1 MKYSIITI
9 LCFFTSIVCHSQR
22 TWMAASPDKSLE
34 IVLTEKGGRL
44 SYQVFSDKK
53 AVIKTSGLGIQS
65 STTDFSRNLSFVN
78 AVSKKIDEHYTLK
91 IGKQKV
97 NHAQA
102 NETTISFKSKD
113 DMPVQIQL
121 RAYNDGVAFRYRFS
135 RVKSSMEITG
145 EETEFAVPTE
155 GKVWVQ
161 NYDLPTKYTP
171 GYEGV
176 YQNGIPIG
184 TNAKDAGGW
193 AFPALFQT
201 GQHWLLLTESN
212 LSKDFYGSRL
222 DSNCAN
228 GVYKITKPLAGEGN
242 GTGTLTAVAIKP
254 FSTPW
259 RVIMVGKKLATI
271 IESNLVYHLAAP
283 NTLGD
288 VSWVKPGRSSW
299 SWWGDHDSSKDFMKL
314 KKFVDLAK
322 EMGWEYS
329 LVDANWD
336 IMEGGT
342 IEQLVAYAKTK
353 NIRLILWYNSG
364 GPHNTVSERPRDIM
378 NDAAKRKEE
387 LKKLKKWG
395 IAGIKVDFFQS
406 DKQNIIQLYHDIITD
421 AAKEKIM
428 VNFHGC
434 TLPRGWSRTYPNLVS
449 TEAVRGAEN
458 YGWGKEFAIKAP
470 ELNVIYSFTRNVV
483 GPMDY
488 TPVTFSDYECCKH
501 TTTNAHELAL
511 SVVFESGI
519 LHFADRAEPYQSLD
533 ARIKNFMRIVP
544 TTWDETK
551 FIQGEPGKEMVLA
564 RRNGSSWYVAG
575 INGEDLQKNISL
587 QLRFPK
593 GSSYKASLFTDGR
606 HSREIKI
613 NEMAWKKGN
622 PVDITLLPNGGF
634 VLVLQPVN
642 NTK

>member
-1 MKYSIITI
+1 MKFSIILM
-9 LCFFTSIVCHSQR
+9 LCFFASIACHSQR
-22 TWMAASPDKSLE
+22 KWRAASPDKSLE
-34 IVLTEKGGRL
+34 IVLTDKGGRL
-44 SYQVFSDKK
+44 SYQVFSGKS

-65 STTDFSRNLSFVN
+65 KTTDFSKNLSFVN

-91 IGKQKV
+91 IGKQKA

-102 NETTISFKSKD
+102 NETIISFKAKD
-113 DMPVQIQL
+113 NKPVQIQL
-121 RAYNDGVAFRYRFS
+121 RAYNDGVAFRYHFPQ
-135 RVKSSMEITG
+135 VKSSMEITG

-161 NYDLPTKYTP
+161 NYDLPTQYTP
-171 GYEGV
+171 AYEGV

-184 TNAKDAGGW
+184 TNATDAGGW

-212 LSKDFYGSRL
+212 LSKDFYGSKL
-222 DSNCAN
+222 DSNSAN
-228 GVYKITKPLAGEGN
+228 GIYKIAKPQAGEGN
-242 GTGTLTAVAIKP
+242 GTGTLTAVSRKP

-299 SWWGDHDSSKDFMKL
+299 SWWGDHDSSKDFEKL

-342 IEQLVAYAKTK
+342 IEQLVAYAKTQ

-364 GPHNTVSERPRDIM
+364 GSHNTVSERPRDIM
-378 NDAAKRKEE
+378 SDAAKRKEE
-387 LKKLKKWG
+387 FRKLKKWG

-406 DKQNIIQLYHDIITD
+406 DKQNVIQLYHDIITD
-421 AAKEKIM
+421 AAKADIM

-449 TEAVRGAEN
+449 MEAVRGAEN

-470 ELNVIYSFTRNVV
+470 EFNVNYSFTRNVI

-519 LHFADRAEPYQSLD
+519 LHFADRAEPYQALD
-533 ARIKNFMRIVP
+533 ARIKNFMKMVP

-564 RRNGSSWYVAG
+564 RRNGSNWYIAG
-575 INGEDLQKNISL
+575 INGENLQKNLSL
-587 QLRFPK
+587 QLPFLK
-593 GSSYKASLFTDGR
+593 GSSYKASLFTDGSN
-606 HSREIKI
+606 SREIET
-613 NEMAWKKGN
+613 NEMTWKKGK
-622 PVDITLLPNGGF
+622 PVDINLLPNGGF
-634 VLVLQPVN
+634 VLMLHLI
-642 NTK
+642 K

>member
-1 MKYSIITI
+1 MKSFFI
-9 LCFFTSIVCHSQR
+9 LVVAICFSAFCTAQK
-22 TWMAASPDKSLE
+22 TWKAISPDKALQ
-34 IVLTEKGGRL
+34 IVVKENKGTL
-44 SYQVFSDKK
+44 SYQVFSGKDEIIKK
-53 AVIKTSGLGIQS
+53 SSLGITS
-65 STTDFSRNLSFVN
+65 SDADFSTGLSFVS
-78 AVSKKIDEHYTLK
+78 AASKKIDERYTLS
-91 IGKQKV
+91 IGKQKA
-97 NHAQA
+97 NHAQG
-102 NETTISFKSKD
+102 NETVISFKGKD
-113 DMPVQIQL
+113 NTPVQIQL
-121 RAYNDGVAFRYRFS
+121 RAYNDGVAFRYYFPQ
-135 RVKSSMEITG
+135 VKSSMEITG
-145 EETEFAVPTE
+145 EETEFAMPVE

-161 NYDLPTKYTP
+161 NYDLPTRYTP
-171 GYEGV
+171 AYEGV

-184 TNAKDAGGW
+184 TNANDAGGW

-201 GQHWLLLTESN
+201 GQHWLMLTESN
-212 LSKDFYGSRL
+212 LTKDFYGSKL
-222 DSNCAN
+222 DSNCSN
-228 GVYKITKPLAGEGN
+228 GVYKIRRPQQGEGN
-242 GTGTLTAVAIKP
+242 ETGTLTAVATKP

-259 RVIMVGKKLATI
+259 RVIMAGKKLATI
-271 IESNLVYHLAAP
+271 VESNLVYHLAAP

-299 SWWGDHDSSKDFMKL
+299 SWWGDHDSSKDFVKL

-364 GPHNTVSERPRDIM
+364 GPHNTVTERPRDIM
-378 NDAAKRKEE
+378 NDAVKRKEE
-387 LKKLKKWG
+387 FKKLKKWG

-421 AAKEKIM
+421 AAKEHIM

-449 TEAVRGAEN
+449 MEAVRGAEN

-470 ELNVIYSFTRNVV
+470 ELNVIYSFTRNII

-511 SVVFESGI
+511 TIVFESGI
-519 LHFADRAEPYQSLD
+519 LHFADRAEPYQALD
-533 ARIKNFMRIVP
+533 AQVKNFMKIVP
-544 TTWDETK
+544 VTWDETK
-551 FIQGEPGKEMVLA
+551 YIQGEPGKEMVLA
-564 RRNGSSWYVAG
+564 RRSGSTWYVAG
-575 INGEDLQKNISL
+575 INGENLQKSLSL
-587 QLRFPK
+587 QLPFIK
-593 GSSYKASLFTDGR
+593 GSSYKASVFTDGR
-606 HSREIKI
+606 HSREIASS
-613 NEMAWKKGN
+613 EMNWKKGN
-622 PVDITLLPNGGF
+622 QFDIGLLPNGGF
-634 VLVLQPVN
+634 VLVLHPI
-642 NTK
+642 K

>member
-1 MKYSIITI
+1 MKSLLILLSFFFFSLTSYS
-9 LCFFTSIVCHSQR
+9 QK
-22 TWMAASPDKSLE
+22 TWRATSPDKLLT
-34 IVLTEKGGRL
+34 IVVREEGGRL
-44 SYQVFSDKK
+44 SYQVFSGKDEIIKK
-53 AVIKTSGLGIQS
+53 SSLGIIS
-65 STTDFSRNLSFVN
+65 SQTDFSAGLSFVN
-78 AVSKKIDEHYTLK
+78 SISKKIDERYTLK

-97 NHAQA
+97 NHAQG
-102 NETTISFKSKD
+102 NETTISFKAKD
-113 DMPVQIQL
+113 NMPVQIQL
-121 RAYNDGVAFRYRFS
+121 RAYNDGVAFRYHFPQ
-135 RVKSSMEITG
+135 VKSSMEITG
-145 EETEFAVPTE
+145 EETEFAVPEE

-161 NYDLPTKYTP
+161 NYDLPTQYTP

-201 GQHWLLLTESN
+201 KQHWLLLTESN
-212 LSKDFYGSRL
+212 LTKNFYGSKL
-222 DSNCAN
+222 DSNSTN
-228 GVYKITKPLAGEGN
+228 GIYKIARPQAGEGN
-242 GTGTLTAVAIKP
+242 GTGTLTAVATKP
-254 FSTPW
+254 FATPW
-259 RVIMVGKKLATI
+259 RVIMAGKKLATI

-299 SWWGDHDSSKDFMKL
+299 SWWGDHDSSKDFIKL

-342 IEQLVAYAKTK
+342 IEQLVAYAKTQ

-387 LKKLKKWG
+387 FKKLNKWG

-421 AAKEKIM
+421 AARENIM

-449 TEAVRGAEN
+449 MEAVRGAEN
-458 YGWGKEFAIKAP
+458 YGWGKEFALKAP
-470 ELNVIYSFTRNVV
+470 ELNVIYSFTRNVI

-519 LHFADRAEPYQSLD
+519 LHFADRAEPYRSLN
-533 ARIKNFMRIVP
+533 AQIKNFMKTVP
-544 TTWDETK
+544 VSWDETK
-551 FIQGEPGKEMVLA
+551 YIQGQPGKEMVLA
-564 RRNGSSWYVAG
+564 RRSGSTWYVAG
-575 INGEDLQKNISL
+575 INGENLQKSLSL
-587 QLRFPK
+587 QFPFIK
-593 GSSYKASLFTDGR
+593 GSSYKAFLFTDGR
-606 HSREIKI
+606 HSREIES
-613 NEMAWKKGN
+613 NEMNWKKGKQ
-622 PVDITLLPNGGF
+622 VDIDLLPNGGF
-634 VLVLQPVN
+634 VLMLHTV
-642 NTK
+642 K